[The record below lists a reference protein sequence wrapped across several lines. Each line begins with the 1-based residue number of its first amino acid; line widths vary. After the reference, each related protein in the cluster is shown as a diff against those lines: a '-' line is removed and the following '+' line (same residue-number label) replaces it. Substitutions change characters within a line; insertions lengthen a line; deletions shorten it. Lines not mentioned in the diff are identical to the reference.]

1 MKKKI
6 LSLVIAFVML
16 MVIVPS
22 AMAEEN
28 SISVIILLI
37 SRTMLQPGP
46 YRRLIHMSALPVP
59 ATCSLFTSNLSPRN
73 ARHAMKAV

>member
-22 AMAEEN
+22 AMAEEI
-28 SISVIILLI
+28 SISVIIKE
-37 SRTMLQPGP
+37 TVQ
-46 YRRLIHMSALPVP
+46 
-59 ATCSLFTSNLSPRN
+59 
-73 ARHAMKAV
+73 